1 VTGRRTEAEREAL
14 IAELAAHAAELSAM
28 LDESVS
34 TLASL
39 VAERPQ
45 RGAGAADGEGTG
57 PVAPEILEIAMLQ
70 AQAPGMSVEELLRE
84 AGLPDAGAVGPD
96 RDGGR
101 SRRAR
106 DEARRLQAESQAVK
120 AQTVQAQAQA
130 ALAKAKV
137 AARRP
142 RQKS

>member
-45 RGAGAADGEGTG
+45 RGAGGADGDGTG
-57 PVAPEILEIAMLQ
+57 PAAPEILEIARLQ
-70 AQAPGMSVEELLRE
+70 AQAAGMSVEELLRE
-84 AGLPDAGAVGPD
+84 AGVADAAAAGA
-96 RDGGR
+96 DGNR

-106 DEARRLQAESQAVK
+106 DEARRLRAESEAVK

-130 ALAKAKV
+130 ARAKASV

-142 RQKS
+142 RPKS